1 MAIPKI
7 EQLSMPRCD
16 IEELKEVLKDCKKI
30 FEEMKKS
37 PIVAFDKN
45 EAIILVEKIERVL
58 K

>member
-1 MAIPKI
+1 MTNK